1 MSAEKLLTDAAQ
13 IMQERAK
20 QYDSPTGERSIGRA
34 VSAFNCVTGNKMT
47 EAEGWLLLQLLKDVR
62 QWTTPNVA
70 HVDSLQDCIAYAALK
85 AECIIVSKGEI
96 EWGDDKELPSSTMA
110 HKANATNN
118 RPFVDIP
125 ECKTRE
131 TKHDL
136 WVDDKELPSSGI
148 YGDQGYTDQDWR
160 RAECHRFS
168 TDYAAKESQSPIVS
182 NITINGAP
190 VDKVQFDIATEKDVR
205 AIEDLIQQAENADTR
220 NSPVGG
226 ALVHDAEAVIGDWIE
241 YDGKGQ
247 PVGDDV
253 EVSCRGVKWI
263 DSEYIQATHYE
274 WEAKGDYT
282 ITHYR
287 VKE

>member
-1 MSAEKLLTDAAQ
+1 MKYSHYFKSVAHLNHIDVYRVLDLFSVTDAALGHA
-13 IMQERAK
+13 AK
-20 QYDSPTGERSIGRA
+20 KILCAGVRGAKDQA
-34 VSAFNCVTGNKMT
+34 
-47 EAEGWLLLQLLKDVR
+47 KDVQEAIDTLTR
-62 QWTTPNVA
+62 WQQMQSEN
-70 HVDSLQDCIAYAALK
+70 H
-85 AECIIVSKGEI
+85 IVEVGEI
-96 EWGDDKELPSSTMA
+96 VDKMIDSVESGKALA
-110 HKANATNN
+110 HKTNATNN

-131 TKHDL
+131 TKRDL
-136 WVDDKELPSSGI
+136 WVDDKELPGSGI
-148 YGDQGYTDQDWR
+148 YGDQGYTEQDLR
-160 RAECHRFS
+160 SVA
-168 TDYAAKESQSPIVS
+168 
-182 NITINGAP
+182 
-190 VDKVQFDIATEKDVR
+190 
-205 AIEDLIQQAENADTR
+205 DLTAHTADTR